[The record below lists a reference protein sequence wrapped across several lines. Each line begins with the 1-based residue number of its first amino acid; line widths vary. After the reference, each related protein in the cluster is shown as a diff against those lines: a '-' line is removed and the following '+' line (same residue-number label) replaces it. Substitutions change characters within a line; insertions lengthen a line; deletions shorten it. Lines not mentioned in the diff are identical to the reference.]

1 MEQSENTENGSS
13 EKSTNYIN
21 EPQNTKIYFMTV
33 WQLNTVLII
42 HNKRK
47 QDILLDG
54 SQNMG

>member
-13 EKSTNYIN
+13 EKITNYIN